1 MHFDSDE
8 AVDGRRLSAIFYLN
22 PGWQP
27 GDGGALRLFPFAASP
42 VDIAPMHDRLV
53 LFASTRMLHRCE
65 RTHSRAAIA
74 PRSRKGCASPPPTVR
89 VAMHLRMVWACAG
102 LTHLTHPQRCASWL
116 AA

>member
-22 PGWQP
+22 PDWQP
-27 GDGGALRLFPFAASP
+27 GDGGALRLFPFGAPP
-42 VDIAPMHDRLV
+42 VDIAPTHDRLV

-65 RTHSRAAIA
+65 HALHRAANA
-74 PRSRKGCASPPPTVR
+74 PNTSQAHEE
-89 VAMHLRMVWACAG
+89 HLQARHRCCCEAQPHDAG
-102 LTHLTHPQRCASWL
+102 LCQRQSPKLVASWL